1 MSAGLACTLVSC
13 CGPAIAVKQVATCV
27 PLSSLCATL
36 VADRRCLRPAA
47 ATASIR
53 SVPSSSAIGDPGLDV
68 EEQQLQAELALY
80 DQQLERLHE
89 QKSQRRSAT
98 PDQRA
103 VTPGVSSGPAAATQQ
118 PSAADQQQGQVQVQ
132 AEQQP
137 RAAQPEPQPEAAE
150 AAAIPAAEL
159 SIVRAVTTATGTG
172 CKDIIAA
179 HGATALPAGACWTTR
194 GHRVLRLESSAIL
207 QLWGRST

>member
-1 MSAGLACTLVSC
+1 
-13 CGPAIAVKQVATCV
+13 
-27 PLSSLCATL
+27 LSSLCATL

-150 AAAIPAAEL
+150 AAAKRARLALRDALEGTSGSVRAGIHTASVRAGAASVIVTGHVTPAISGPARDRVSVTVAPETPPPAASL
-159 SIVRAVTTATGTG
+159 TVAVSVPV
-172 CKDIIAA
+172 D
-179 HGATALPAGACWTTR
+179 L
-194 GHRVLRLESSAIL
+194 
-207 QLWGRST
+207 

>member
-1 MSAGLACTLVSC
+1 
-13 CGPAIAVKQVATCV
+13 V
-27 PLSSLCATL
+27 PRCARCAL
-36 VADRRCLRPAA
+36 VADRQCLRPAA

-53 SVPSSSAIGDPGLDV
+53 SLPSSFAIGDPGLDE

-80 DQQLERLHE
+80 DQQLERIHE

-103 VTPGVSSGPAAATQQ
+103 GTPGVSSGPAAA
-118 PSAADQQQGQVQVQ
+118 DQQQVQVQ
-132 AEQQP
+132 AQAEQEPDAVQLD
-137 RAAQPEPQPEAAE
+137 PEPQPEAAE
-150 AAAIPAAEL
+150 EAGIPAAEL

-172 CKDIIAA
+172 CKDIIAP
-179 HGATALPAGACWTTR
+179 HGAAALPAGACWTTR

>member
-1 MSAGLACTLVSC
+1 M
-13 CGPAIAVKQVATCV
+13 PK
-27 PLSSLCATL
+27 PD
-36 VADRRCLRPAA
+36 ADRGCLRPCCRHR
-47 ATASIR
+47 TIR
-53 SVPSSSAIGDPGLDV
+53 SVPTSSAIGDPGLDE

-80 DQQLERLHE
+80 DQQLERIHE
-89 QKSQRRSAT
+89 QQAQRRSAT
-98 PDQRA
+98 PEQRA
-103 VTPGVSSGPAAATQQ
+103 VTPGVSSGPAAVA
-118 PSAADQQQGQVQVQ
+118 QQQQVQQQAQ

-137 RAAQPEPQPEAAE
+137 QPAQPDPEPQPEAAG

-179 HGATALPAGACWTTR
+179 HGAAVLPAGACWTTR

-207 QLWGRST
+207 QLWARST